1 MSDNLQDRGPADPA
15 RVNETH
21 EVRYRTQ
28 EFNCDAKQLRA
39 AVAKAG
45 VMADAVE
52 RELRNRAAQFT
63 NTLNTYLFTPPHL
76 STS

>member
-1 MSDNLQDRGPADPA
+1 MSDNIQDRGPAD

-21 EVRYRTQ
+21 EVRHWTQ
-28 EFNCDAKQLRA
+28 KFSCTPEQLRA

-52 RELRNRAAQFT
+52 QELRRAAR
-63 NTLNTYLFTPPHL
+63 
-76 STS
+76 